1 MMCVLN
7 ILINK
12 LNVNIKPDYVI
23 LLTLMVHV
31 ESNTIYIHQPFFL
44 NRCLCSGLLS
54 HKAMCMEN
62 VYKT

>member
-31 ESNTIYIHQPFFL
+31 ESNTIYIHQHFFL
-44 NRCLCSGLLS
+44 KSMSLFWSIVTQS
-54 HKAMCMEN
+54 N
-62 VYKT
+62 VYGKRK